1 MELTK
6 QIKKPLNEL
15 LHTIFLKS
23 PENLFDDFILEC
35 QKFYEEPAHTFTEM
49 RTRDNKKIRGDI
61 FEDFC
66 VLYLKYVKKYDNA
79 WRLEDVPEEILEKL
93 SLKRKDMGIDLIV
106 ENTGIYSAVQCKYKK
121 QLGYKKTSITWKALS
136 TFYALCMR
144 SGPWDK
150 YIVMTNCDYT
160 RHVGKK
166 TEKDLSI
173 CIGTFRKISKDDW
186 IKMCQVKGNILNQD
200 EKNNNNKQDEN
211 NNNKQDENNNNKK
224 DENNYKQDEN
234 KEGKKKIKPLS
245 QEELR
250 LKRLAYYDK
259 KEEKEIY
266 L

>member
-6 QIKKPLNEL
+6 QLQKPLHEL

-23 PENLFDDFILEC
+23 PENLFDEFILEC

-66 VLYLKYVKKYDNA
+66 VLYLKYVKKFDNA
-79 WRLEDVPEEILEKL
+79 WRLEDVPDDILEKL

-106 ENTGIYSAVQCKYKK
+106 ENKGIYSAVQCKYKK

-150 YIVMTNCDYT
+150 YIVMTNCDYA

-166 TEKDLSI
+166 TDKDLSI
-173 CIGTFRKISKDDW
+173 CIGTFRKITKDDW
-186 IKMCQVKGNILNQD
+186 IKMCQKNENQVKESI
-200 EKNNNNKQDEN
+200 
-211 NNNKQDENNNNKK
+211 
-224 DENNYKQDEN
+224 
-234 KEGKKKIKPLS
+234 IPLS

-259 KEEKEIY
+259 KQKELLDI
-266 L
+266 

>member
-6 QIKKPLNEL
+6 QIQKPLNEL

-49 RTRDNKKIRGDI
+49 RIRDNKKIRGDI

-79 WRLEDVPEEILEKL
+79 WRLEDVPEQILEKL

-106 ENTGIYSAVQCKYKK
+106 ENKGNYSAVQCKYKK

-150 YIVMTNCDYT
+150 YIVMTNCDYA

-173 CIGTFRKISKDDW
+173 CIGTFRKISNDDW
-186 IKMCQVKGNILNQD
+186 IKMCQVKGNVLNQA
-200 EKNNNNKQDEN
+200 ETINQIENINLNKNEIINNNKNEIIN
-211 NNNKQDENNNNKK
+211 NNQD
-224 DENNYKQDEN
+224 
-234 KEGKKKIKPLS
+234 KIKEKKPIKIQPLS

-259 KEEKEIY
+259 KEEKEIEV
-266 L
+266 

>member
-6 QIKKPLNEL
+6 QIQKPLNEL

-49 RTRDNKKIRGDI
+49 RIRDNKKIRGDI

-66 VLYLKYVKKYDNA
+66 VLYLKYVKNYENA
-79 WRLEDVPEEILEKL
+79 WRLEDVPDLILEKL

-106 ENTGIYSAVQCKYKK
+106 ENKGNYSAVQCKYKK
-121 QLGYKKTSITWKALS
+121 QLGFKKTSITWKALS

-150 YIVMTNCDYT
+150 YIVMTNCDYA

-186 IKMCQVKGNILNQD
+186 IKMCQVKGNVLKQD
-200 EKNNNNKQDEN
+200 VIQENNKDTNQED
-211 NNNKQDENNNNKK
+211 NKDTNQ
-224 DENNYKQDEN
+224 EN
-234 KEGKKKIKPLS
+234 KPIKIKPIKIQPLS

-250 LKRLAYYDK
+250 LKRIAYYDK
-259 KEEKEIY
+259 KEIEV
-266 L
+266 